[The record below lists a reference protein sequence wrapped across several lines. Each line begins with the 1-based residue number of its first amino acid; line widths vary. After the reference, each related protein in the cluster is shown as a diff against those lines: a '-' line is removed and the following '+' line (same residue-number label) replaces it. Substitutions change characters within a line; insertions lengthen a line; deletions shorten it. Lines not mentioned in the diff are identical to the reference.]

1 MFFVVLK
8 CTMHQY
14 DAHLPVCGKT
24 LMHQIQKYL
33 PISMVYP
40 LMVEIHNIY
49 NRNDFSICSHLAVY
63 FIMSRLHADST
74 VTLCIH
80 CEFSMETVQ
89 RIELHVQ
96 HTIHFHLADS
106 NRMNFGCWEVVCFRG
121 GTVR

>member
-63 FIMSRLHADST
+63 FIMSRCYMLT
-74 VTLCIH
+74 VLSHCAFIVNSQWKLCN
-80 CEFSMETVQ
+80 E
-89 RIELHVQ
+89 
-96 HTIHFHLADS
+96 
-106 NRMNFGCWEVVCFRG
+106 
-121 GTVR
+121 